1 MIAGMSPAPVAD
13 LHLHSLHSDGVL
25 APAALMR
32 LAAERGV
39 ECAALT
45 DHDTL
50 EGCAE
55 AASAALAVGLR
66 FTAGVEVTASWNGQ
80 TVHIIGLQPRLDDGA
95 LQEHLAAIRERR
107 RQRLL
112 DIGERL
118 EHRTRGARKPVPG
131 RTLATLACASSPVPT
146 RLHLARALVEAGFS
160 ADVGAAFDEWLGHG
174 KPGHL
179 AEQWPSLEATLAVLR
194 SAGAEVVLAHPHR
207 YRLSSGA
214 LRRLLEEFTAQGGC
228 ALEIG
233 VAGIS
238 PNDLDRL
245 ATLARRYG
253 LAASTGSDFHDPAV
267 PWNPPGR
274 FAKLPADLETV
285 AARLR

>member
-1 MIAGMSPAPVAD
+1 
-13 LHLHSLHSDGVL
+13 
-25 APAALMR
+25 
-32 LAAERGV
+32 V
-39 ECAALT
+39 E
-45 DHDTL
+45 
-50 EGCAE
+50 
-55 AASAALAVGLR
+55 GLQ

-80 TVHIIGLQPRLDDGA
+80 TLHVIGLQPMLDHGGLHA
-95 LQEHLAAIRERR
+95 HLATLREQR

-112 DIGERL
+112 DMGERL

-131 RTLATLACASSPVPT
+131 RTLAALACAASPVPT
-146 RLHLARALVEAGFS
+146 RLHLARALIEAGFS

-174 KPGHL
+174 KPGHI
-179 AEQWPSLEATLAVLR
+179 AEHWPTLEATLAVLR

-214 LRRLLEEFTAQGGC
+214 LRRLLEEFSAQGGG

-253 LAASTGSDFHDPAV
+253 FAASTGSDFHDPAI

>member
-1 MIAGMSPAPVAD
+1 MSPAPVAD

-25 APAALMR
+25 APAALMQ
-32 LAAERGV
+32 LAAARGV
-39 ECAALT
+39 QRAALT

-50 EGCAE
+50 EGCVE
-55 AASAALAVGLR
+55 AASAALAAGLQ
-66 FTAGVEVTASWNGQ
+66 FTAGVEVTAGWNGQ
-80 TVHIIGLQPRLDDGA
+80 TVHVIGLQPHLENSA
-95 LQEHLAAIRERR
+95 LHAHLAAIREQR
-107 RQRLL
+107 RQRLR

-131 RTLATLACASSPVPT
+131 RSLASLACAASPVPT

-160 ADVGAAFDEWLGHG
+160 ADIGAAFDEWLGHG

-179 AEQWPSLEATLAVLR
+179 TEHWPTLEATLEVLR
-194 SAGAEVVLAHPHR
+194 DAGAEIVLAHPHR

-214 LRRLLEEFTAQGGC
+214 LRRLLEEFAAQGGS

-245 ATLARRYG
+245 ATLARRYK